1 MISEENNQNEA
12 NEPVGGYSQQKPSTF
27 DQVWQMFLE
36 TDKQVKETGLQVK
49 ETGLQMKETDKKL
62 KETGE
67 YIDKTIQSLN
77 RQYEETRQSLQRLSK
92 IASGLGINI
101 GDASEE
107 HFRNALDQIPQLG
120 GITIEK
126 VDSLR
131 RRYKGLEGQFDIV
144 LFGKEE
150 IIVVEVKH
158 KVHPNDVIRLHDK
171 NIHVFKQLYPEY
183 AHRPV
188 MGGLAGMAFDDTA
201 KVLAVEKG
209 LFVLTPAGQKVKV
222 LNPEGFEP
230 KRF

>member
-1 MISEENNQNEA
+1 M
-12 NEPVGGYSQQKPSTF
+12 
-27 DQVWQMFLE
+27 
-36 TDKQVKETGLQVK
+36 
-49 ETGLQMKETDKKL
+49 
-62 KETGE
+62 
-67 YIDKTIQSLN
+67 
-77 RQYEETRQSLQRLSK
+77 
-92 IASGLGINI
+92 
-101 GDASEE
+101 
-107 HFRNALDQIPQLG
+107 G

-171 NIHVFKQLYPEY
+171 NIPVFKQLYPEY

>member
-1 MISEENNQNEA
+1 MNSEENNQNEA

-36 TDKQVKETGLQVK
+36 TDKQ
-49 ETGLQMKETDKKL
+49 MKETDKKF

-171 NIHVFKQLYPEY
+171 NIPVFKQLYPEY